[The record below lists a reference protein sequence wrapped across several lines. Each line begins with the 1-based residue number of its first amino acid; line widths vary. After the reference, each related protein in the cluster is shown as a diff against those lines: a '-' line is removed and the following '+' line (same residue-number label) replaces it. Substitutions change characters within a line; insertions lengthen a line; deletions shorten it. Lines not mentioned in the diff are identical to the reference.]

1 LTHLSSQLYTSHVLD
16 ELKELQAVNF
26 DQALVSDYI
35 EAVEGKLI
43 DNLVPPE
50 AIICFALKAL
60 EGKLDIK
67 PGMIHTSQGLEIFK
81 PIDIGATIYY
91 NGQLLKK
98 TKKLDVET
106 SLFKVDAFNQD
117 GELVLSAISTLV
129 SPE

>member
-1 LTHLSSQLYTSHVLD
+1 MEELAGLPQTSFNQEVVSSYLET
-16 ELKELQAVNF
+16 
-26 DQALVSDYI
+26 
-35 EAVEGKLI
+35 VEGKLI

-60 EGKLDIK
+60 EGRLDIK
-67 PGMIHTSQGLEIFK
+67 PGMIHTSQGLEIIR
-81 PIDIGATIYY
+81 PVNIGATIYY

-98 TKKLDVET
+98 TKKLGVET
-106 SLFKVDAFNQD
+106 SSFKVDAFNQD